1 MKKKVISALLA
12 STMIVS
18 LVACGSTGGDSSD
31 TNSKSSGT
39 TASSTAGGDEAKDT
53 SSDSGSG
60 DAAGSGDWVAAADEA
75 DDAVPGENDDR
86 AFAKFDHVVEV
97 HYGYQIDPKDTTL
110 PDGDSVDNN
119 QYTRY
124 LLDNYNIKV
133 VCAKESAQFQIV
145 IAAGGDIE
153 LGVVI
158 VAVST
163 IAEWIELSDIFSAGI
178 SQTGL
183 FSPYLKRALPLLE
196 I

>member
-1 MKKKVISALLA
+1 MPP
-12 STMIVS
+12 
-18 LVACGSTGGDSSD
+18 
-31 TNSKSSGT
+31 TNLT
-39 TASSTAGGDEAKDT
+39 FEHF
-53 SSDSGSG
+53 
-60 DAAGSGDWVAAADEA
+60 
-75 DDAVPGENDDR
+75 R
-86 AFAKFDHVVEV
+86 F
-97 HYGYQIDPKDTTL
+97 
-110 PDGDSVDNN
+110 
-119 QYTRY
+119 
-124 LLDNYNIKV
+124 YNIKV

-178 SQTGL
+178 GQTGL